1 MSSSLEDTTTATT
14 PVTDTETVPASESPG
29 VMPLSLLRQMFS
41 SYPTTTLLPTRRA
54 QTPPVSSLPTSPS
67 DEMSCGFKHSAVV
80 TADGKL
86 FSFGNGDYG
95 RLGLGNTSNK
105 KLPEKVTSL
114 EGYQVGQAYGDGMMV
129 WAFGDG
135 DYGKLGLGNST
146 AKSSPQ
152 VYTWGSNSEGQLGL
166 GHTSHVREPTLVT
179 SLQGKNINQISA
191 GRCHSAAWTA
201 PSVPPRAPG
210 SSVPLQLGLPVAV
223 PPQFSCLR
231 EVSME
236 AVRARLRILYHFSD
250 LMYSSW
256 RLLNLS
262 PNNQSCAS
270 HYNTGTWGIVQGQ
283 LRPLLAPRVYT
294 LPMVRSI
301 GKTMVQG
308 RTTDPRSLSR
318 GSPHGVVS
326 VSPRAWKVKLVG
338 EGADDAGGV
347 FDDTITEMC
356 QELETGV
363 VDLLIPSPNATAEVG
378 YNRDRFLLSPSACLN
393 EQLLQFKFLG
403 ILMGVAIR
411 TKKPLDLH
419 LAPLVWKQ
427 LCCIPLVLEDL
438 EEVDL
443 LYVQT
448 LNSILHIE
456 DSGITEDNF
465 HEVAVV
471 REGMSWIVPVP
482 LLSLLTA
489 KQLEQMVCGMPEI
502 SVDVL
507 KKVVRYREV
516 EEHHTQV
523 QWFWQTLEDF
533 SNEERVLFMRF
544 VSGRSRLP
552 ANTAD
557 ISQRFQIMKVD
568 RPYDSLPTS
577 QTCFFQLRLPPYSSQ
592 TVMAE
597 RLRYAINNCRSI
609 DMDNYM
615 LSRNVDNAE
624 GSDTDY

>member
-1 MSSSLEDTTTATT
+1 MHAHAHTHTPLPVCQVACAAVACP
-14 PVTDTETVPASESPG
+14 PVTDGRTVEWSW
-29 VMPLSLLRQMFS
+29 R
-41 SYPTTTLLPTRRA
+41 
-54 QTPPVSSLPTSPS
+54 
-67 DEMSCGFKHSAVV
+67 
-80 TADGKL
+80 
-86 FSFGNGDYG
+86 
-95 RLGLGNTSNK
+95 
-105 KLPEKVTSL
+105 
-114 EGYQVGQAYGDGMMV
+114 
-129 WAFGDG
+129 
-135 DYGKLGLGNST
+135 
-146 AKSSPQ
+146 
-152 VYTWGSNSEGQLGL
+152 QLGL
-166 GHTSHVREPTLVT
+166 GHSNHVREPTLVT
-179 SLQGKNINQISA
+179 ALQGKNVNQISA

-201 PSVPPRAPG
+201 PCVPPRAPG
-210 SSVPLQLGLPVAV
+210 SSVPLKLGLPGAV
-223 PPQFSCLR
+223 PPQYSGLK

-236 AVRARLRILYHFSD
+236 AVRARLRLLYHFSD

-262 PNNQSCAS
+262 PNNQSS
-270 HYNTGTWGIVQGQ
+270 TSRYNAGTWGIVQGQ

-308 RTTDPRSLSR
+308 KNYGPQITVKRISTR
-318 GSPHGVVS
+318 GRKCKPIFMQIARQVVKLNAS
-326 VSPRAWKVKLVG
+326 DLRLPSRAWKVKLVG

-378 YNRDRFLLSPSACLN
+378 YNRDRFLLSPSSCLD
-393 EQLLQFKFLG
+393 EHLLQFKFLG

-419 LAPLVWKQ
+419 LAPMVWKQ
-427 LCCIPLVLEDL
+427 LCCIPLLLEDL

-465 HEVAVV
+465 HEPHRQQYQLGAGLEC
-471 REGMSWIVPVP
+471 RGP
-482 LLSLLTA
+482 LLMGCGVVESTLALFPESLAERVSGWMIPLDSFVGQSADGKMVPIIPGGNSIPLT
-489 KQLEQMVCGMPEI
+489 
-502 SVDVL
+502 
-507 KKVVRYREV
+507 
-516 EEHHTQV
+516 
-523 QWFWQTLEDF
+523 F
-533 SNEERVLFMRF
+533 SNRKEYVERAIEY
-544 VSGRSRLP
+544 RLHEI
-552 ANTAD
+552 D
-557 ISQRFQIMKVD
+557 RQRFQIMKVD

-592 TVMAE
+592 AVMAE

>member
-1 MSSSLEDTTTATT
+1 M
-14 PVTDTETVPASESPG
+14 
-29 VMPLSLLRQMFS
+29 
-41 SYPTTTLLPTRRA
+41 
-54 QTPPVSSLPTSPS
+54 
-67 DEMSCGFKHSAVV
+67 
-80 TADGKL
+80 
-86 FSFGNGDYG
+86 
-95 RLGLGNTSNK
+95 
-105 KLPEKVTSL
+105 
-114 EGYQVGQAYGDGMMV
+114 
-129 WAFGDG
+129 
-135 DYGKLGLGNST
+135 
-146 AKSSPQ
+146 
-152 VYTWGSNSEGQLGL
+152 
-166 GHTSHVREPTLVT
+166 
-179 SLQGKNINQISA
+179 
-191 GRCHSAAWTA
+191 
-201 PSVPPRAPG
+201 
-210 SSVPLQLGLPVAV
+210 
-223 PPQFSCLR
+223 
-231 EVSME
+231 
-236 AVRARLRILYHFSD
+236 
-250 LMYSSW
+250 
-256 RLLNLS
+256 LNLS
-262 PNNQSCAS
+262 PNNQSSTS
-270 HYNTGTWGIVQGQ
+270 HYNAGTWGIVQGQ

-308 RTTDPRSLSR
+308 KNYGPQITVKRISTR
-318 GSPHGVVS
+318 GRKCKPILVQIARQVVKLNAS
-326 VSPRAWKVKLVG
+326 DLRLPSRAWKVKLVG

-356 QELETGV
+356 QELETGI

-378 YNRDRFLLSPSACLN
+378 YNRDRLLLNPSACLD
-393 EQLLQFKFLG
+393 EHLVQFKFLG

-419 LAPLVWKQ
+419 VAPLVWKQ
-427 LCCIPLVLEDL
+427 LCCIPLSLEDL

-456 DSGITEDNF
+456 DGGITEENF
-465 HEVAVV
+465 HEMIPLDSFIGQSADGKMVPIIPGGNSIPLTFSNRKEYVERAIEYRLHEMDRQVAAV

-502 SVDVL
+502 SVEVL

-516 EEHHTQV
+516 DEQHQLV
-523 QWFWQTLEDF
+523 QWFWHTLGEF

-592 TVMAE
+592 LVMAE